1 MAVAALSTAGFTQ
14 YVNASTKSAPP
25 SSLAGAEAA
34 VAQTV
39 EWVDDLLNL
48 TSSANSVPAT
58 PADPTTAIL
67 DAAYGL
73 NTTSSSDNPFED
85 ILTNAYG
92 TSSTSGSSGSASSAT
107 ASEPAPAAAPTPATS
122 GNDGSSA
129 SVNAY
134 A

>member
-14 YVNASTKSAPP
+14 YINASTKSAPP
-25 SSLAGAEAA
+25 TSLAGAEAA

-48 TSSANSVPAT
+48 ISASPIPAT
-58 PADPTTAIL
+58 TTDPATAIL

-73 NTTSSSDNPFED
+73 NTTSTTDNPLED
-85 ILTNAYG
+85 ILTSAYG
-92 TSSTSGSSGSASSAT
+92 ASSASGSSGGAGAST
-107 ASEPAPAAAPTPATS
+107 ASEPAPPSAPTPATS
-122 GNDGSSA
+122 GNLGSSA